1 MPHSTAPAQVVH
13 RYRQFVP
20 VSGPHISN
28 FSATADEIVV
38 SNDKFA
44 VLNDSQ
50 LTRISIDP
58 DYHHGL
64 QQLNV
69 PTMYV
74 YVDDPMMGTGYSFA
88 LASDR
93 ALTADELQEIIT
105 DLYAA
110 KVKPL
115 LNISMP
121 AIDDR
126 LIDDALIIS
135 AEECA

>member
-1 MPHSTAPAQVVH
+1 MTHSTAPAQVVH

-20 VSGPHISN
+20 ASGPQVSN
-28 FSATADEIVV
+28 FSATADEIVI
-38 SNDKFA
+38 SNDKIA
-44 VLNDSQ
+44 VLNDAM

-58 DYHHGL
+58 AYHHGL

-69 PTMYV
+69 PVMYV
-74 YVDDPMMGTGYSFA
+74 YVDDPIMGTGYSFA

-93 ALTADELQEIIT
+93 ALSANELQEIIT

-115 LNISMP
+115 VNVTMP

-135 AEECA
+135 AGEQ